1 MLDATQLK
9 VWGVMG
15 DDDDDDDDDDEA
27 DAIEGRN

>member
-15 DDDDDDDDDDEA
+15 DDDDDDDDDEA